1 MTPEQE
7 ERRGEEARVVLDNP
21 IYREAFAQIE
31 ANIVAKMALQATTAA
46 EAEELRRLMIALRKV
61 RTYMEQVLT
70 TGTMAAM
77 EEERKRNWA
86 QRMTDRYM
94 ARV

>member
-61 RTYMEQVLT
+61 RTYLEQVLT

-86 QRMTDRYM
+86 QRMTDRYL

>member
-7 ERRGEEARVVLDNP
+7 ERRGEEARVVLDNL

-86 QRMTDRYM
+86 QRMTDRYL

>member
-1 MTPEQE
+1 MTPDQE
-7 ERRGEEARVVLDNP
+7 ERRGEDARIVLESA
-21 IYREAFAQIE
+21 IYKEAFAQIE

-61 RTYMEQVLT
+61 RTYMERVMT

>member
-61 RTYMEQVLT
+61 RTYLEQVLT

>member
-1 MTPEQE
+1 MTPDQE
-7 ERRGEEARVVLDNP
+7 ERRGEDARIVLESA
-21 IYREAFAQIE
+21 IYKEAFAQIE

-61 RTYMEQVLT
+61 RTYMEQVMT

>member
-86 QRMTDRYM
+86 QRMTDRYL